1 MKGIILAGG
10 SGSRLRPLTEV
21 VCKQLLPVYDKPMI
35 YYPLSTLIHAG
46 VDSVLLICAPEEL
59 NRFESLLG
67 SGKKFGIKIE
77 YAIQDRPEGLPQ
89 GIVIAEEF
97 LNGEGFW
104 FILGDNLF
112 HGPDF
117 GTNLRNVTTNLG
129 NGSVAFSYRVSDV
142 SQYGIVRYESN
153 SEKIIELAEKPKIA
167 EFGWAVPGF
176 YYFDNSAVQKS
187 QSLKPS
193 QRGEIEIIDLLKIY
207 MGQGLLEV
215 RKISRGNAWFDLGT
229 AENLLIGSQFVH
241 LLQTRQ
247 GLLVGSPEEAALNAG
262 KITYK
267 ILADNLLTESDS
279 SYFMSLRQH
288 RR

>member
-1 MKGIILAGG
+1 
-10 SGSRLRPLTEV
+10 
-21 VCKQLLPVYDKPMI
+21 
-35 YYPLSTLIHAG
+35 
-46 VDSVLLICAPEEL
+46 
-59 NRFESLLG
+59 
-67 SGKKFGIKIE
+67 
-77 YAIQDRPEGLPQ
+77 
-89 GIVIAEEF
+89 
-97 LNGEGFW
+97 
-104 FILGDNLF
+104 
-112 HGPDF
+112 
-117 GTNLRNVTTNLG
+117 
-129 NGSVAFSYRVSDV
+129 
-142 SQYGIVRYESN
+142 
-153 SEKIIELAEKPKIA
+153 
-167 EFGWAVPGF
+167 
-176 YYFDNSAVQKS
+176 
-187 QSLKPS
+187 
-193 QRGEIEIIDLLKIY
+193 

>member
-1 MKGIILAGG
+1 
-10 SGSRLRPLTEV
+10 
-21 VCKQLLPVYDKPMI
+21 
-35 YYPLSTLIHAG
+35 
-46 VDSVLLICAPEEL
+46 
-59 NRFESLLG
+59 
-67 SGKKFGIKIE
+67 
-77 YAIQDRPEGLPQ
+77 
-89 GIVIAEEF
+89 
-97 LNGEGFW
+97 
-104 FILGDNLF
+104 
-112 HGPDF
+112 
-117 GTNLRNVTTNLG
+117 
-129 NGSVAFSYRVSDV
+129 VSDV